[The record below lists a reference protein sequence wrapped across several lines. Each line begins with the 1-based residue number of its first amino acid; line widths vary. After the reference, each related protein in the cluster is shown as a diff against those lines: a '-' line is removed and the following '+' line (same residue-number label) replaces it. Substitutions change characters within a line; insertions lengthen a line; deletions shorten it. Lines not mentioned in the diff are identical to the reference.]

1 MPGSALRSES
11 PSVASSVRAV
21 VHSRAA
27 EAGHFR
33 PCCDAGLNPEGRPA
47 IISFFNMEGGHEAT
61 LCPPLTATVGF
72 MKRRLGE
79 LLSVPVDE
87 LKIMLGLR
95 AVGDG
100 ETLLTLGMPTE
111 LTLARAQVHRHEP
124 GTSLLHIALAGE
136 EQKLDSL
143 RILLMVLSGTAQLL
157 VYCNDRTRVLGLAR
171 QLEQEGISVAVQHGD
186 LDQLEREVAL
196 EAFHSGAAQV
206 LALTDAVPPR
216 IIGELDPTPVIVN
229 YDLPRCVE
237 DFGQRVFR
245 SGRCGTRMVAI
256 SLSTPATADRLQDA
270 ERFYSVRITELP
282 MTDDKVILERLALA
296 QRLVPEGHAERFHRS
311 YVRERPWVM

>member
-1 MPGSALRSES
+1 MG
-11 PSVASSVRAV
+11 VRAV
-21 VHSRAA
+21 VHSRVA
-27 EAGHFR
+27 EAGQFR
-33 PCCDAGLNPEGRPA
+33 PYRDAGQNPEGRPA
-47 IISFFNMEGGHEAT
+47 IISFFNMEGNHEAT
-61 LCPPLTATVGF
+61 LCPPVTATVGF

-79 LLSVPVDE
+79 LLSVPIDE

-111 LTLARAQVHRHEP
+111 LTLARTQVHRHEP
-124 GTSLLHIALAGE
+124 GTSLLHIALTSE

-143 RILLMVLSGTAQLL
+143 RMLLTALSGTAQLL
-157 VYCNDRTRVLGLAR
+157 VYCNDRTRVLGLAK
-171 QLEQEGISVAVQHGD
+171 QLEEGGISVAIQHGD

-216 IIGELDPTPVIVN
+216 IIGELDPAPVIVN
-229 YDLPRCVE
+229 YDLPRCIE

-256 SLSTPATADRLQDA
+256 SLSTPATADRLRDA
-270 ERFYSVRITELP
+270 GRFYNIRITELP
-282 MTDDKVILERLALA
+282 MTDEEVILERVALA
-296 QRLVPEGHAERFHRS
+296 RSQVPEGHAEQFHRS
-311 YVRERPWVM
+311 HVREQPWVM

>member
-1 MPGSALRSES
+1 MRSES
-11 PSVASSVRAV
+11 PSAASVRAV
-21 VHSRAA
+21 VDSRVA
-27 EAGHFR
+27 EAGLFR
-33 PCCDAGLNPEGRPA
+33 PHRDAGLNPEGRPA
-47 IISFFNMEGGHEAT
+47 IVSFFNMEGNHEAT

-79 LLSVPVDE
+79 LLTLPIDE
-87 LKIMLGLR
+87 LKIMLGSR

-111 LTLARAQVHRHEP
+111 LTLARVQVHRHEP

-143 RILLMVLSGTAQLL
+143 RTLLTALSGTAQLL
-157 VYCNDRTRVLGLAR
+157 VYCNDRTRVLGLAK
-171 QLEQEGISVAVQHGD
+171 QLEEAGISVAVQHGD

-196 EAFHSGAAQV
+196 EAFHRGAAQV

-216 IIGELDPTPVIVN
+216 IIGDMDPAPVIVN
-229 YDLPRCVE
+229 FDLPLCIE

-245 SGRCGTRMVAI
+245 SGRCSSRMVSV
-256 SLSTPATADRLQDA
+256 SLTTPATADRLRDA
-270 ERFYSVRITELP
+270 ERFYSVRISELP
-282 MTDDKVILERLALA
+282 MTDDEVILERLALA
-296 QRLVPEGHAERFHRS
+296 RQVVPEGHAERFHRS
-311 YVRERPWVM
+311 HVRERPWAM